1 VISINRVECIDCMI
15 GMEQFPNQYF
25 DWVIADIPYGIDVAN
40 MPYTQYQGK
49 GVKQKS
55 GSTLALK
62 KEKYELMDWDKQ
74 TPPQAY
80 FDEVRRVS
88 KNQIIFGIE
97 YVDWTGVG
105 KGRIRW
111 NKMVPDK
118 MSFKSYEIVYCSAI
132 DYEMQI
138 DLLWSGMRQAKSAKT
153 PTIMQGDKR
162 LNEKRIHPTHK
173 PRILYEILYQSFCET
188 GCRILDTHLGG
199 GSSRIVAHKMGY
211 EFYGFEINEYYFT
224 RQEERFLKETK
235 MPLFD

>member
-1 VISINRVECIDCMI
+1 MMQSIVLNIDCII
-15 GMEQFPNQYF
+15 GMQQFPNQYF

-40 MPYTQYQGK
+40 MPYTQYQNRAI
-49 GVKQKS
+49 KQKN

-62 KEKYELMDWDKQ
+62 KEKYELMDWDSQ

-80 FDEVRRVS
+80 FDEVQRVS

-97 YVDWTGVG
+97 YVQWTGVG

-118 MSFKSYEIVYCSAI
+118 LSFKSYEMAYCSAI

-173 PRILYEILYQSFCET
+173 PRILYEILYKNFCEP

-211 EFYGFEINEYYFT
+211 EFYAFEINEYYYK
-224 RQEERFLKETK
+224 RQEERFFRETVL
-235 MPLFD
+235 PLFD